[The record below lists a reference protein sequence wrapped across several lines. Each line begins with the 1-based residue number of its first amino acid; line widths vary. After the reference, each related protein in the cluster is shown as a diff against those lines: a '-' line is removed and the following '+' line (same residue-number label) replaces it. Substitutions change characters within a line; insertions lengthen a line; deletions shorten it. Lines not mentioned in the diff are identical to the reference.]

1 MRIPESELILNPD
14 GSVFH
19 LHLRPEELAGRVVL
33 VGDPG
38 RVEMVSS
45 FFDRIEFSRGSREFV
60 SCTGWYRGKRI
71 TVLSTGIGAGN
82 IDIAMTELDA
92 LVNVDFSSREVRDRH
107 RSLDI
112 LRIGTSGA
120 IQPDIPLGA
129 FVFSEISIGF
139 DGLLNWYEGKEKI
152 VLPDFED
159 AYKRHSGW
167 VSGQPVPYFVR
178 AGKGMA
184 ARFAPETL
192 AGSPYESDVFF
203 GMTVSAAGF
212 YGPQGRC
219 IRLQPRMSRAVS
231 EWEHFRHEGH
241 RITNIEMESAS
252 LAGLAALLGHNAGTI
267 CCIIAHRY
275 NKNANPDYRARVR
288 ELVAFALDRL

>member
-19 LHLRPEELAGRVVL
+19 LHLRPEELADRVIL

-38 RVEMVSS
+38 RVEMVTS
-45 FFDRIEFSRGSREFV
+45 FFDKVEFSRGSREFV
-60 SCTGWYRGKRI
+60 SSTGWYRSKRV

-92 LVNVDFSSREVRDRH
+92 LANVDFSTREVRERP
-107 RSLDI
+107 RVLDI

-139 DGLLNWYEGKEKI
+139 DGLMNGYEGKEKV
-152 VLPDFED
+152 VLADFEK
-159 AYKRHSGW
+159 AYKEHSGW
-167 VSGQPVPYFVR
+167 VPGQPTPYFVK
-178 AGKGMA
+178 AGDAMA
-184 ARFAPETL
+184 ARCAPEAL
-192 AGSPYESDVFF
+192 ADSPYKNKVFF

-212 YGPQGRC
+212 YGPQGRR
-219 IRLQPRMSRAVS
+219 IRVRPSMPDAVGD
-231 EWEHFRHEGH
+231 WERFSFEGH
-241 RITNIEMESAS
+241 RITNIEMESSS

-275 NKNANPDYRARVR
+275 NKNAIPDYKARVR
-288 ELVAFALDRL
+288 ELVSFALERL